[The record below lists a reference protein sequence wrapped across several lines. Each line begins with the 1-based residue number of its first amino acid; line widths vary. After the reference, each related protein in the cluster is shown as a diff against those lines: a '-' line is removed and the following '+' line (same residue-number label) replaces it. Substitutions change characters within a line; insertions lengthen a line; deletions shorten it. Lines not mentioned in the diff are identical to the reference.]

1 MCCAL
6 VVEHPYKPNNV
17 SNRGLPAVQT
27 NSLTTVKLEGRERG
41 PAHNHAYS
49 WAMELPFEAAK
60 VVSVTAA
67 QESYE

>member
-6 VVEHPYKPNNV
+6 VVEHPYEPNDI

-41 PAHNHAYS
+41 PARDHAYG
-49 WAMELPFEAAK
+49 WAMEAPFEAAK

-67 QESYE
+67 RESYE